1 MNRKPAL
8 LLIFILF
15 MPFLSGCAGLVIGG
29 IAMSASVA
37 HDRRTAGSYIEDQ
50 NIELKA
56 LDRINNRATRRDSS
70 SISITSYNQIVLI
83 TGQVESAEVKEN
95 STQLI
100 KSIAKVKRVVNELE
114 IGPAATTSEST
125 SDTYITAKVKVKL
138 VNLGVPGFDTTLI
151 KIKTERGIVYLM
163 GIVTQR
169 EVNAIIE
176 RVRTVSGVKKVVKV
190 FEIL

>member
-8 LLIFILF
+8 LLIFTLF
-15 MPFLSGCAGLVIGG
+15 MPFISGCAGLVVGG

-56 LDRINNRATRRDSS
+56 LDRINSKETRRESS
-70 SISITSYNQIVLI
+70 SISVTSYNQIILI

-95 STQLI
+95 AKQLI

-114 IGPAATTSEST
+114 ISPAATTSEST
-125 SDTYITAKVKVKL
+125 SDSYITAKVKVKL
-138 VNLGVPGFDTTLI
+138 INLGVPGFDTTLI
-151 KIKTERGIVYLM
+151 KIKTERGVVYLM

-169 EVNAIIE
+169 EVDAIIE

>member
-1 MNRKPAL
+1 VNRKPVL